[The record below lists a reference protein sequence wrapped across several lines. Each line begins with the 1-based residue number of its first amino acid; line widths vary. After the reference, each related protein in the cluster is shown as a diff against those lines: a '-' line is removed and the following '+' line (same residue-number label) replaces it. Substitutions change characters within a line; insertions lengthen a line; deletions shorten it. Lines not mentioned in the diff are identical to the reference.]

1 MGTVCSSNEAKGQ
14 TWWHEKETNQ
24 LGGNMDGQDVL
35 INKLIDNHIYKL
47 PDGRDLFEG
56 SCEELA
62 GLLKGVDEDDKKI
75 S

>member
-1 MGTVCSSNEAKGQ
+1 
-14 TWWHEKETNQ
+14 
-24 LGGNMDGQDVL
+24 MDRQDVL

-62 GLLKGVDEDDKKI
+62 GLLKGDGGIVPGFDEGKI
-75 S
+75 MNKLGL

>member
-1 MGTVCSSNEAKGQ
+1 ME
-14 TWWHEKETNQ
+14 
-24 LGGNMDGQDVL
+24 QDVL

-62 GLLKGVDEDDKKI
+62 RLLERDGENEKSDRRVYRAVTEISGRKQKG